1 MIELWNAFV
10 DLVLVAITSL
20 AGAYGGNLAL
30 AILSVSFT
38 IRLALL
44 PWMVRLAVRAHESR
58 RKLEALRPEL
68 DRIRAKYGSDPERL
82 GRETLA
88 IYRRHGVNPLPK
100 GALLSAVVQLPVFS
114 ALYSAIQ
121 RGLSSGGLF
130 LSIRDLARPD
140 FLLIFLV
147 AGLAAV
153 PGVLQPSTAI
163 NIKLISSVLSA
174 CITVFILW
182 KLASG
187 LALYWGASA
196 TIGIVQALIIR
207 KMTLRH

>member
-30 AILSVSFT
+30 AILSVSFAV
-38 IRLALL
+38 RLALL
-44 PWMVRLAVRAHESR
+44 PWMVRLGVRAHQGRE
-58 RKLEALRPEL
+58 KLEVLRPEL
-68 DRIRAKYGSDPERL
+68 DRIRAKYGSNPERFQQ
-82 GRETLA
+82 ETLA
-88 IYRRHGVNPLPK
+88 IYRKHGVTPIPK
-100 GALLSAVVQLPVFS
+100 SALLSALVQFPVFG

-121 RGLSSGGLF
+121 RGLSSGGVF
-130 LSIRDLARPD
+130 FWIRDLARPD

-153 PGVLQPSTAI
+153 PGVLQPNAAI
-163 NIKLISSVLSA
+163 NVKLISSVLST

-196 TIGIVQALIIR
+196 AVGIVQALIVR
-207 KMTLRH
+207 KMARRR